1 MHKLLRNLIVVED
14 SDEDFVALT
23 RALKH
28 EVGIS
33 IMRYRDG
40 EEMMSFLERL
50 NREESAI
57 PAESLVVLLDLNL
70 PGTDGRQVLT
80 RIKNSP
86 VLKVIP
92 VVVFS
97 TSNNPTD
104 ISYCYANG
112 ANGYMV
118 KSVNFS
124 KYETDLR
131 LFSAYW
137 EKAMVLP
144 KDERRSALGT
154 Q

>member
-92 VVVFS
+92 VVVI
-97 TSNNPTD
+97 
-104 ISYCYANG
+104 ISHL
-112 ANGYMV
+112 
-118 KSVNFS
+118 K
-124 KYETDLR
+124 
-131 LFSAYW
+131 
-137 EKAMVLP
+137 
-144 KDERRSALGT
+144 
-154 Q
+154 